1 MSLKR
6 GIEAAVE
13 RVSEELSKL
22 AKDVETKEQIAST
35 ASISAGDT
43 AIGEMIAEAMDKV
56 GKEGVITVEE
66 SNASASKLSSPRAC
80 VSRRVTFHYF
90 VTDPGADGGRPL
102 RTPPAS
108 RVSAT
113 KVSANKVLLPLLDKV
128 VQAKQPPDVIAE
140 DVEARCS
147 PPWSSTRSAGC
158 SSNPSLSRRRASVTA
173 ARPCSATS
181 AC

>member
-1 MSLKR
+1 MRPHLCRKGLTQDGAGRRGRRLDPYDSHIVSGGLEPMAAKMIAFSEDARRGLKR

-66 SNASASKLSSPRAC
+66 SN
-80 VSRRVTFHYF
+80 TFGLELELTEGMRF
-90 VTDPGADGGRPL
+90 
-102 RTPPAS
+102 
-108 RVSAT
+108 
-113 KVSANKVLLPLLDKV
+113 DKGY
-128 VQAKQPPDVIAE
+128 I
-140 DVEARCS
+140 
-147 PPWSSTRSAGC
+147 
-158 SSNPSLSRRRASVTA
+158 
-173 ARPCSATS
+173 
-181 AC
+181 